1 MSPFEKV
8 ALLAT
13 FMSAANCFLLSVIER
28 NVRKRLD
35 EQAMRLAEI
44 ENAIG
49 LAPLFPLDVE
59 CPICDDLL
67 DDMTDLATGFA
78 DAMLQ
83 EYEERFE
90 GGKARRRGKRR
101 EESED
106 PEDDPDND

>member
-59 CPICDDLL
+59 CPICGAGRGEFCHGAKR
-67 DDMTDLATGFA
+67 TSHSA
-78 DAMLQ
+78 
-83 EYEERFE
+83 RFDVSP
-90 GGKARRRGKRR
+90 GARRNRT
-101 EESED
+101 
-106 PEDDPDND
+106 